1 MMAEGDINLKLAT
14 AAENG
19 DTEEVKKCLEK
30 GADPNKS
37 DALRYAAWKGH
48 IDIVQLLLAHGAD
61 PNRIGALTEAAWGGY
76 IDIVRLLLDHG
87 ADINASDALGYATWG
102 GHTEIV
108 ELLLINEADPNKYD
122 TLDDAA
128 STGRTNIVKL
138 LLAYGAN
145 PKESNA
151 LREAAKW
158 GHGDIVFLL
167 LEYGDDPEK
176 LTSTDG
182 KTDFSE
188 AVQEAISKN
197 QERLQQEYAQAISDS
212 VETNCNITI
221 AVLGNRG
228 VGKTCFVKQL
238 LQEVIPRAG
247 PGATDTVDLHVEY
260 IASNPETGFRKKLEE
275 NGEIMTCSQI
285 LKRITAGYR
294 KGNIAEASM
303 LEKEP
308 DSTNTD
314 VAASAS
320 TDPSEEEV
328 AESSASLTQPKA
340 KHYKKD
346 LPKEQKEFIREL
358 MQDTSKEGT
367 EEVKGFVRILDFGG
381 DSLSNDLHLSFLTSN
396 MVFALVIDVNMCLD
410 PERSKTEYEAIEYW
424 LTHIATYALEDTTL
438 DRGTPPVIIIG
449 SNLDQVSSDTDEQ
462 TKKFAEVLAKLCEN
476 QQLREIM
483 DLHVQE
489 KFSIANLNDST
500 ANQDVYEA
508 VWQTVMEIAPL
519 QSHWGKA
526 IPSKWVALELELI
539 RLKNNGNILLTYD
552 DLLEVNNNL
561 PVPLSDTEILQ
572 FLGYLKLT
580 GTFLCFHPYT
590 GHPFVV
596 LQSKWVIDG
605 FHRIVTDLKL
615 KGNMSEEMSL
625 QREKYE
631 KSGVLTM
638 ELLTALWD
646 EERFK
651 GHFKTL
657 CTVMESLNILVK
669 PIADDPNGDV
679 GFFIVPCM
687 IPTSNPEPIRSVLA
701 STVTTITLCTKFDIS
716 VIPRSIWD
724 TLMASCIHKFEKL
737 HEPGYD
743 ELKLIQRGFACLTFN
758 ATWNV
763 VINCK
768 GNVMKVTMFS
778 TDTQSSTAGAG
789 VQLRCILEN
798 LLQRTLEKNHRSHLK
813 YQFYL
818 HNDLRITPTDRM
830 VKVEDLA
837 TFGRLQC
844 FGHEGSQWIN
854 NEDSYVWF
862 KDPTEPESVQNLSTD
877 DVTQKEAG
885 TFKVRRKSELPR
897 MLSTVQ
903 HVEAKVALIAR
914 SDKRNSMSDRLPTIS
929 EDTDV
934 RTEIV
939 SGDAAV
945 NQENKESE
953 SAAME
958 LIYSRQLLEKVG
970 TDDVTEYGKET
981 AEKGGEQHYDTKTPA
996 EEMKQDHDKEGK
1008 QEHDT
1013 ESSEEGGEQ
1022 VYYTETPAEEIKQD
1036 HDKTEEQEHG
1046 TESSEEGRKQEY
1058 DTETPAKEMTQD
1070 HDKKEKQ
1077 EHGTESSES
1086 GVEQEYGIE
1095 TPTEKKKLANDKEWK
1110 LEHDTESSEE
1120 GRRQGCDNKTP
1131 AEKKQQAH
1139 DKEGNQEHDTESLVE
1154 DVEQWYYTE
1163 TPAEKKQQDHDKEGT
1178 QEHDTKS
1185 SEEGWEQEYETETPV
1200 EDEKQDRKEGEI
1212 YSDTECSEE
1221 EGGQT
1226 NDIGIQQFLVQKDDE
1241 TAGADVMSS
1250 EQPSTLSEH
1259 LDISTDIKSIV
1270 DIVKGGHIKEFEVLV
1285 KKTKTEEASIIAI
1298 VTAAIG
1304 SVEMMELIAK
1314 QPNTKWDSELDIRK
1328 YASAIDL
1335 PGILEGMVTPLYI
1348 AASLDRTHVV
1358 RLLLKYS
1365 SNENIKRCFWK
1376 SPPLTETMKQV
1387 FTKEVVVKQ
1396 LEEKYLKLDPIVI
1409 TGHRAEDKK
1418 HAPCHIVYSERVNWI
1433 SYERDLLGCEVEIR
1447 NPYAFSEKCSIT
1459 YNRKTITN
1467 TTKTLS
1473 DEDIKKAKKALS
1485 LHQTTLWEQHS
1496 NLNIITVS
1504 PVKRR
1509 RNGQDDIKKPCIVLY
1524 CTTKEFI
1531 PHGPCGHVHRAI
1543 FNPSLDPSIDVAV
1556 VELTESTRIPDKGQ
1570 FANAKKSTY
1579 VKAGFAELPEY
1590 NSGSIERDPI
1600 RCINKWGYLE
1610 VYKFGSTTDVTK
1622 GTLAKTGISVRTPR
1636 KLQLPNNGKK
1646 IIVQNQFQVIG
1657 SDPTWKFLDL
1667 GDSGSP
1673 VFMKSDTGELIL
1685 IGMGIGTAFLGAGVY
1700 PVAVVTPIGDI
1711 MDTLGDEYSIA
1722 SFP

>member
-958 LIYSRQLLEKVG
+958 LIYS
-970 TDDVTEYGKET
+970 
-981 AEKGGEQHYDTKTPA
+981 
-996 EEMKQDHDKEGK
+996 
-1008 QEHDT
+1008 
-1013 ESSEEGGEQ
+1013 
-1022 VYYTETPAEEIKQD
+1022 
-1036 HDKTEEQEHG
+1036 
-1046 TESSEEGRKQEY
+1046 
-1058 DTETPAKEMTQD
+1058 
-1070 HDKKEKQ
+1070 
-1077 EHGTESSES
+1077 
-1086 GVEQEYGIE
+1086 
-1095 TPTEKKKLANDKEWK
+1095 
-1110 LEHDTESSEE
+1110 
-1120 GRRQGCDNKTP
+1120 
-1131 AEKKQQAH
+1131 
-1139 DKEGNQEHDTESLVE
+1139 
-1154 DVEQWYYTE
+1154 
-1163 TPAEKKQQDHDKEGT
+1163 
-1178 QEHDTKS
+1178 
-1185 SEEGWEQEYETETPV
+1185 
-1200 EDEKQDRKEGEI
+1200 
-1212 YSDTECSEE
+1212 
-1221 EGGQT
+1221 
-1226 NDIGIQQFLVQKDDE
+1226 VQKDDE

-1531 PHGPCGHVHRAI
+1531 PHGEPYFPRRLTTGDGDVIDVDVLEGYFLSSGYNSLPSNHFHDKLKMGCDIGKITPEYDTKGNLLPPLGGTLGPFVRFKDKIGFLTCAHVLFDLPNGYIDFRDNGTNKAEIVQPSPDSSLAFSAGPCGHVHRAI